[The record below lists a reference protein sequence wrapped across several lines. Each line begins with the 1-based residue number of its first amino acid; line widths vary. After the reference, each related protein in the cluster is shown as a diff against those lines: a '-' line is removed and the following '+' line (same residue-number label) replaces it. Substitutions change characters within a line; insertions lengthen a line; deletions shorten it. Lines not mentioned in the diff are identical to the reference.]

1 MSNYDKHA
9 ARRLMAENPGMNY
22 TAALRTVREKRDEI
36 PWDVSDFLSASL
48 ADIPHLDIVGHS
60 GSGKS
65 VLLRHLEVHRLSLGY
80 DVFVIDTIKGGI
92 DHPSED
98 FLAAPVA
105 TSDAG
110 SIDLLKR
117 VLESR
122 SGLPPALVVVD
133 ELSALVGGGSGDLI
147 SMLINSLLRTGRSNQ
162 VDLALS
168 RQGGIH
174 PWTGEVRTEGLT
186 SKVLVGTALTDAVR
200 RWIGQD
206 HASAITSRPQKGI
219 GLYNDGSGAEK
230 FTFPHFPARDVEAA
244 LRAAGVPT
252 REERDR

>member
-80 DVFVIDTIKGGI
+80 DVFVIDTIRGGI

-105 TSDAG
+105 TSDAE
-110 SIDLLKR
+110 SNDLLER
-117 VLESR
+117 MLESR

-133 ELSALVGGGSGDLI
+133 ELSALVEGESGDRI
-147 SMLINSLLRTGRSNQ
+147 SALINMILRTGRSKR
-162 VDLALS
+162 VSVALS
-168 RQGGIH
+168 SQGVTDRGRSGI
-174 PWTGEVRTEGLT
+174 RTEGLT

-206 HASAITSRPQKGI
+206 HAPAIASRPQKGI
-219 GLYNDGSGAEK
+219 GLYDDGSGAEK
-230 FTFPHFPARDVEAA
+230 FTFPHFPVQDVEAA